1 MASLKNKQALKEATE
16 STNKVLRPLA
26 IKKQFAGQFFGVL
39 KITQRKIAMNM
50 FNLREKYKWK
60 VLLLSLFSLLN
71 RLNNFLCQFFCYR
84 RTVGFF
90 HEYKFS
96 PFACVASF
104 VPLF

>member
-50 FNLREKYKWK
+50 FNLREKY
-60 VLLLSLFSLLN
+60 
-71 RLNNFLCQFFCYR
+71 
-84 RTVGFF
+84 
-90 HEYKFS
+90 
-96 PFACVASF
+96 
-104 VPLF
+104 